1 MQFAGPRGV
10 RGWGAQGRPLVRT
23 DMVAVLLSRRRLR
36 KINLSRS
43 ASLLM
48 LDRTREEELHEVPPW
63 KANKAAWPRGVRPI
77 AQDELDC
84 LGIDGRGNIYWDGT
98 PVVIRSFV
106 LTPRQ
111 KFWAVV
117 VALAAIAGGLGS
129 CTQGALMYNEWAC
142 REGFPA
148 LGCPME
154 QAEEQPGGT

>member
-1 MQFAGPRGV
+1 
-10 RGWGAQGRPLVRT
+10 
-23 DMVAVLLSRRRLR
+23 MVAVLLSRRRLR

-77 AQDELDC
+77 GQDELDC
-84 LGIDGRGNIYWDGT
+84 LGIDRRGNIYWDGT
-98 PVVIRSFV
+98 PVVIRSFA